1 MSKKII
7 IPSENIRYK
16 LVDLFHAYMERY
28 YKTKKSRK
36 SHCRNMYDWMD
47 DYDDDELAYW
57 MAHGFIFPM
66 GDEDDY
72 DEDDC
77 VIWPPTSSRKH
88 DKKNDKD
95 AYDFFWEGQK
105 KGKKKK
111 HKRGGKRARVI
122 DLNAPYSGFE
132 TNPCE
137 VSDDE
142 ISYTE
147 YEEIDDNGISNGK
160 EIYYYPDYHDKDNR
174 LEFETLSSFCDFCED
189 NGYVVSDQVANDIMF
204 RRVSHTCLRPD
215 SKEYGMYEIMAEDS
229 YGTMF
234 YEVCEANELGG

>member
-7 IPSENIRYK
+7 IPLENIRCY
-16 LVDLFHAYMERY
+16 LHDLFHEYLESQYELERTTRMSY
-28 YKTKKSRK
+28 
-36 SHCRNMYDWMD
+36 
-47 DYDDDELAYW
+47 
-57 MAHGFIFPM
+57 
-66 GDEDDY
+66 Y
-72 DEDDC
+72 DEDDWDDES
-77 VIWPPTSSRKH
+77 ILWAMQNGFIFDGYDPYEEIGNDDGELLYPRYSEGNKREKDKLNDDAYAEFWERMERKQARKEKRKH
-88 DKKNDKD
+88 KKSK
-95 AYDFFWEGQK
+95 
-105 KGKKKK
+105 
-111 HKRGGKRARVI
+111 ARVI
-122 DLNAPYSGFE
+122 DITTPYSGDE
-132 TNPCE
+132 ESPME
-137 VSDDE
+137 LGDD
-142 ISYTE
+142 
-147 YEEIDDNGISNGK
+147 DGILNGK